1 MNTQPADQ
9 LDHLTDSPD
18 VVEVDLTTDDTPPT
32 DETPSKAVDASD
44 VEPDTSAEPDA
55 DAESAP
61 EIPCESIDLSTRIE
75 ALLLSTDRPITEAK
89 LSALLAL
96 PGSGTARQVR
106 QAIDDLNE
114 HYDSTGRSFR
124 VERLAGGW
132 QLLTQPQFAPLLER
146 LHTQRQMA
154 RLSQAALETLAI
166 VAYRQPILRAEIE
179 AIRGVACGEVLRG
192 LMERRLVKITGRS
205 DELGRPMLYGTTKE
219 FLKAFGIS
227 SLEDLPNIEGTR
239 RPQPKPVPVAQ
250 DTVEPHAQDDE
261 PADTPQDQSGHPVD
275 ADEQAAGAPS
285 DPGSEDTDSPVA

>member
-9 LDHLTDSPD
+9 LDHPTDSPD